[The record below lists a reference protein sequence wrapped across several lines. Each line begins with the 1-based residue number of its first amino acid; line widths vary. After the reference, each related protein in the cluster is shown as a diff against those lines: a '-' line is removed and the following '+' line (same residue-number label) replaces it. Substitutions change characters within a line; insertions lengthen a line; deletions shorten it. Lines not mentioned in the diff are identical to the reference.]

1 MSLEDDAETTVVSS
15 QRMDD
20 DGSTQGDVADTSEFK
35 VVRSASSAP
44 APAGPAMG
52 NGGQPVYPAPVRTG
66 DGQVAARAHSVGW
79 PVKIIAVAV
88 VIVSLAITVCL
99 MNGMRHDADVI
110 ISQQTTEPVPAPKPN
125 AELSLDGLQGEYWSN
140 AKKILESRGADFN
153 GMVVLTDDGKEPLAD
168 ANWTVSEIRKA
179 ADGHLEVELAHETD
193 LAEQLSG
200 VAGQIGGYAK
210 DAWNNLKDGTMGLGN
225 AR

>member
-1 MSLEDDAETTVVSS
+1 MSFEDDAETTVVSS
-15 QRMDD
+15 HRLDD
-20 DGSTQGDVADTSEFK
+20 DGSTRDVADTSEFK
-35 VVRSASSAP
+35 AVRSVSSAP
-44 APAGPAMG
+44 APAVPATG
-52 NGGQPVYPAPVRTG
+52 SSEPPVYPIPGAD
-66 DGQVAARAHSVGW
+66 DGRVAARAHSVGW
-79 PVKIIAVAV
+79 PVKLIAVAV

-110 ISQQTTEPVPAPKPN
+110 VSQQTTEPAPAPKPN

-200 VAGQIGGYAK
+200 MAGQIGGYAK